1 MRLAQLVREVP
12 EVGIPIL
19 DDRRLPDRQGAARF
33 SDQVTGLDA
42 GMVARV
48 EGIGNLTAPAAG
60 RCAANVTADTTSPFG
75 IKISFHSERTVA
87 AADGHHLR

>member
-1 MRLAQLVREVP
+1 
-12 EVGIPIL
+12 
-19 DDRRLPDRQGAARF
+19 
-33 SDQVTGLDA
+33 
-42 GMVARV
+42 MVARV